1 MAFRKSFHLFIG
13 ILLLRIQKSP
23 QTFLRAL
30 RVRMFGIPSH
40 IKARQPLSYILWYHG
55 SMDITAYWLNH
66 KRRDAGEGKVYYLYP
81 YTRCEADDTPTLFIG
96 GKHYIRIAVSEE
108 EWTRLRKLDDKEYN
122 SERRAHNKRWTADI
136 PRLRDEDGE
145 EIDFWSDRAEDRET
159 RYIEGD
165 ICEKTDRRALVR
177 SFDKID
183 RRIYRL
189 DRKDFT
195 QQEIARRLHLDQ
207 ATVSRRL
214 EKIYMRLDFMRLFD
228 GERSRQELAF
238 EVAWE
243 EFLRTGHMR
252 GDADVRA
259 FAFFLR
265 ARGELLALLYKWF
278 FTPGELLRYAVR
290 YLMVGGTETKG
301 ELLEQ
306 LSGYGQAFFARQKF
320 ADEVEEK
327 LCLRLLREVERR
339 AATIPEPSGNALH
352 RYEEEIKELAHR
364 RRLPCTFYFEEILMR
379 KYEFKRICK
388 TLSYAKRIA
397 SRMRN
402 VAQKAVLH
410 REIAILEAERV
421 ALQRLLFR
429 LAERYAVRYEG
440 EGKLGI
446 NS

>member
-1 MAFRKSFHLFIG
+1 
-13 ILLLRIQKSP
+13 
-23 QTFLRAL
+23 
-30 RVRMFGIPSH
+30 
-40 IKARQPLSYILWYHG
+40 
-55 SMDITAYWLNH
+55 MDITAYWLNH

-81 YTRCEADDTPTLFIG
+81 YTRCEADDTPTFFIG
-96 GKHYIRIAVSEE
+96 GKHYVRIAVSEE
-108 EWTRLRKLDDKEYN
+108 EWRRLRKLDDKEYN

-145 EIDFWSDRAEDRET
+145 EIDFWSDLAEDRET

-165 ICEKTDRRALVR
+165 LCEESDRRALVR
-177 SFDKID
+177 LFDEAD
-183 RRIYRL
+183 RCIYRL

-214 EKIYMRLDFMRLFD
+214 EKIYMRLDLMRLHD
-228 GERSRQELAF
+228 GERSQKELAF

-265 ARGELLALLYKWF
+265 AQGELLALLYKWF
-278 FTPGELLRYAVR
+278 FTPGELLRYTVR

-301 ELLEQ
+301 ELLAQ
-306 LSGYGQAFFARQKF
+306 LSGYGQAFFARQEF

-327 LCLRLLREVERR
+327 LCLRLLGEVERR
-339 AATIPEPSGNALH
+339 AVTIPEPSGNAFH

-364 RRLPCTFYFEEILMR
+364 RRLPYGFYFEEILMR
-379 KYEFKRICK
+379 KYELRQICK
-388 TLSYAKRIA
+388 TLSYAKRIVA
-397 SRMRN
+397 RMRN
-402 VAQKAVLH
+402 AAQKAAL
-410 REIAILEAERV
+410 RKEIAALETERI
-421 ALQRLLFR
+421 ALQRLLSC
-429 LAERYAVRYEG
+429 LAERYTVRHEG
-440 EGKLGI
+440 RE
-446 NS
+446 NSV

>member
-1 MAFRKSFHLFIG
+1 M
-13 ILLLRIQKSP
+13 
-23 QTFLRAL
+23 
-30 RVRMFGIPSH
+30 
-40 IKARQPLSYILWYHG
+40 SYILWYHG
-55 SMDITAYWLNH
+55 GMDITAYWLNH

-159 RYIEGD
+159 HYIEGD
-165 ICEKTDRRALVR
+165 ICEEADRRALVR
-177 SFDKID
+177 SFDKTD

-214 EKIYMRLDFMRLFD
+214 EKIYVRLDFMRLRD
-228 GERSRQELAF
+228 GERNGKELAF

-265 ARGELLALLYKWF
+265 TQGELLALLYKWF
-278 FTPGELLRYAVR
+278 FTPGELLRYTVR
-290 YLMVGGTETKG
+290 YLMIGGCT
-301 ELLEQ
+301 
-306 LSGYGQAFFARQKF
+306 AFG
-320 ADEVEEK
+320 
-327 LCLRLLREVERR
+327 LW
-339 AATIPEPSGNALH
+339 
-352 RYEEEIKELAHR
+352 
-364 RRLPCTFYFEEILMR
+364 
-379 KYEFKRICK
+379 
-388 TLSYAKRIA
+388 
-397 SRMRN
+397 
-402 VAQKAVLH
+402 
-410 REIAILEAERV
+410 
-421 ALQRLLFR
+421 
-429 LAERYAVRYEG
+429 
-440 EGKLGI
+440 
-446 NS
+446 

>member
-1 MAFRKSFHLFIG
+1 
-13 ILLLRIQKSP
+13 
-23 QTFLRAL
+23 
-30 RVRMFGIPSH
+30 
-40 IKARQPLSYILWYHG
+40 
-55 SMDITAYWLNH
+55 MDITAYWLNH

-81 YTRCEADDTPTLFIG
+81 YTRCEADDTPTFFIA
-96 GKHYIRIAVSEE
+96 GKHYVRIAVSEE
-108 EWTRLRKLDDKEYN
+108 EWRRLRKLDDKEYN
-122 SERRAHNKRWTADI
+122 SERRAHNKRWTTDI

-159 RYIEGD
+159 HYIEGD
-165 ICEKTDRRALVR
+165 ICEEADRRALVR
-177 SFDKID
+177 SFDKTD

-214 EKIYMRLDFMRLFD
+214 EKIYVRLDFMRLRD
-228 GERSRQELAF
+228 GERNGKELAF

-265 ARGELLALLYKWF
+265 TQGELLALLYKWF
-278 FTPGELLRYAVR
+278 FTPGELLRYTVR
-290 YLMVGGTETKG
+290 YLMIGGSETKE
-301 ELLEQ
+301 ELLVQ
-306 LSGYGQAFFARQKF
+306 LSGYGKAFFARQEF
-320 ADEVEEK
+320 ADEVEQS

-339 AATIPEPSGNALH
+339 AVTIPEPSGNAFH

-364 RRLPCTFYFEEILMR
+364 RRLSYTFYFEEILMR

-388 TLSYAKRIA
+388 TLSYAKRIV
-397 SRMRN
+397 SRTRSA
-402 VAQKAVLH
+402 AQKAALR
-410 REIAILEAERV
+410 REIAVLEKESI
-421 ALQRLLFR
+421 ALKRLLAR
-429 LAERYAVRYEG
+429 LAERYAVRHEKRRG
-440 EGKLGI
+440 
-446 NS
+446 S

>member
-1 MAFRKSFHLFIG
+1 M
-13 ILLLRIQKSP
+13 
-23 QTFLRAL
+23 
-30 RVRMFGIPSH
+30 
-40 IKARQPLSYILWYHG
+40 SYILWYHG
-55 SMDITAYWLNH
+55 GMDITAYWLNH
-66 KRRDAGEGKVYYLYP
+66 KKRDAGEGKVYYFYP
-81 YTRCEADDTPTLFIG
+81 YTRCEKDVTPTLFIA
-96 GKHYIRIAVSEE
+96 GKHYVRIAVSEE
-108 EWTRLRKLDDKEYN
+108 EWRRLRKLDDKEYN

-136 PRLRDEDGE
+136 PRFQNEDGE

-165 ICEKTDRRALVR
+165 LCEGMDRRALVR

-183 RRIYRL
+183 RRIYWL

-214 EKIYMRLDFMRLFD
+214 EKIYMRLDLMRLFD
-228 GERSRQELAF
+228 GERNGKELAF
-238 EVAWE
+238 EAAWE

-265 ARGELLALLYKWF
+265 AQGELLALLYKWF
-278 FTPGELLRYAVR
+278 FTPGELLRCAVQ

-301 ELLEQ
+301 ELLAQ
-306 LSGYGQAFFARQKF
+306 LSVCGQTFFMKQEF

-339 AATIPEPSGNALH
+339 AATIPEPSGNAFH

-364 RRLPCTFYFEEILMR
+364 RRLPYTFYFEEILMR

-397 SRMRN
+397 SCARN
-402 VAQKAVLH
+402 VAQKAALR
-410 REIAILEAERV
+410 REIDILEAERI
-421 ALQRLLFR
+421 ALQRLLSR
-429 LAERYAVRYEG
+429 LAERYTVRYEG
-440 EGKLGI
+440 RGNHKYFTVFDEK
-446 NS
+446 SH

>member
-1 MAFRKSFHLFIG
+1 
-13 ILLLRIQKSP
+13 
-23 QTFLRAL
+23 
-30 RVRMFGIPSH
+30 
-40 IKARQPLSYILWYHG
+40 
-55 SMDITAYWLNH
+55 MDITAYWLNH
-66 KRRDAGEGKVYYLYP
+66 KKRDAGEGKVYYFYP
-81 YTRCEADDTPTLFIG
+81 YTRCEKDDTPTLFIG
-96 GKHYIRIAVSEE
+96 GKHYVRIAVSEE
-108 EWTRLRKLDDKEYN
+108 EWARLRKLDDKEYN

-159 RYIEGD
+159 HYIEGD
-165 ICEKTDRRALVR
+165 ICEEADRRALVR
-177 SFDKID
+177 SFDKTD

-189 DRKDFT
+189 DRKGFT

-214 EKIYMRLDFMRLFD
+214 EKIYVRLDFMRLFD

-243 EFLRTGHMR
+243 ELLRTGHMR

-265 ARGELLALLYKWF
+265 AQGELLALLYKWF

-290 YLMVGGTETKG
+290 YLMVGGTETKE
-301 ELLEQ
+301 ELLAQ
-306 LSGYGQAFFARQKF
+306 LSACGQAFFMKREF

-339 AATIPEPSGNALH
+339 AATIPEPSGNAFH

-364 RRLPCTFYFEEILMR
+364 RRLSYTFYFEEILMR
-379 KYEFKRICK
+379 KYELRQICK

-397 SRMRN
+397 ARMRN
-402 VAQKAVLH
+402 AAQKAALR
-410 REIAILEAERV
+410 REIAALEKESI
-421 ALQRLLFR
+421 ALQRFLAR
-429 LAERYAVRYEG
+429 LAERYAVRYEKQR
-440 EGKLGI
+440 EP
-446 NS
+446 